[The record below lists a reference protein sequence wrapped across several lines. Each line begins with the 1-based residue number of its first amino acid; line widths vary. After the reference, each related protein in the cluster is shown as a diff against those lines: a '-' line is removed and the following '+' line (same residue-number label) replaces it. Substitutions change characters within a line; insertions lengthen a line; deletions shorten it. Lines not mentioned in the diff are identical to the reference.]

1 MYTIRRTVNSN
12 LPRAVHLRRRRGPRY
27 HAFQGFL
34 LLYNAREHAVRISG
48 AILLVAAFAASAWG
62 QTVFVEAES
71 FAEPG
76 GWVVDQQ
83 SMDQMGSPYLLAHGL
98 GEPVG
103 DAATGVPFPE
113 PGGYRV
119 WVRTRDWV
127 ASFGASGAPGR
138 FRVLVDGVP
147 LDTVFG
153 TEGAAWHWQDG
164 GTVEIA
170 GTTVR
175 LALRDLTGF
184 EGRCDAL
191 LFTKDSAFV
200 PPDDG
205 EALQAFRRERLVLP
219 ERPEDAGRF
228 DLVVVGGGVAGTCA
242 AVSAAR
248 LGLNVAL
255 VQDRPVLGGNNSSE
269 VRVHLQG
276 KTNLPPY
283 PALGNLVRELD
294 SGMSGNA
301 RPPENYDD
309 AKKLGVATAEP
320 KLALFLNMHAY
331 RTEMAG
337 DNIAAVLA
345 KDTRTGQEWRFPA
358 RWFADCTGDGTVGF
372 LAGAEYR
379 MGRESRAETGEA
391 LAPEQPD
398 AMTMGSS
405 VMWYSAETEAPSP
418 FPECPLAE
426 AFTEDTAQKVTTGNW
441 NWETGMNQNQ
451 VTEIEQIRD
460 HALRVIYGNWAF
472 LKNHSADKEQYA
484 NRKLDWVAYVAGKR
498 ESRRLLGDVVLQQQD
513 IEFRREFEDACV
525 TTTWTIDLHYPEPK
539 NAEQFPGREFRSIA
553 EQKEIVPYPI
563 PYRCLYSRNIEN
575 LFMAGRNIS
584 VTHVALGTIRVMRT
598 GGMMGE
604 VVGMAASLC
613 RKHDTTPRGVY
624 AHHLRELQALML
636 AGVGQPPREAAL
648 QPPPW
653 RDAAGPNLA
662 LAASV
667 AVSSTLDP
675 AQYPPAHIHDGVID
689 LDNSSSRWCSAREGI
704 PHTVDFRWDTPQTI
718 SAVRIVSG
726 WRTGPFDIQG
736 CVEAFALQ
744 VLEDGVWRDIPGTAM
759 TNNTRHDWHA
769 RFDPVTA
776 DRVRLEIRGAEG
788 DLARIFEVEL
798 FNLPDN

>member
-1 MYTIRRTVNSN
+1 
-12 LPRAVHLRRRRGPRY
+12 
-27 HAFQGFL
+27 
-34 LLYNAREHAVRISG
+34 VRISW
-48 AILLVAAFAASAWG
+48 IVLLVAVVAVSAQG
-62 QTVFVEAES
+62 QMVLVEAES
-71 FAEPG
+71 FGHLG

-83 SMDQMGSPYLLAHGL
+83 AMDQMSSPYLLAHGL
-98 GEPVG
+98 GEPVE
-103 DAATGVPFPE
+103 DAATDVQFPE
-113 PGGYRV
+113 PGAYRV

-138 FRVLVDGVP
+138 FQVRVDGVTLEP
-147 LDTVFG
+147 VFG

-164 GTVEIA
+164 GLVEIA
-170 GTTVR
+170 GARVR
-175 LALRDLTGF
+175 LSLHDLTGF

-191 LFTKDSAFV
+191 LFVKDTAFV

-205 EALQAFRRERLVLP
+205 EALLAFRRAGLGLP
-219 ERPEDAGRF
+219 ERPQDAGSF
-228 DLVVVGGGVAGTCA
+228 DFVVVGGGIAGTCA

-248 LGLNVAL
+248 LGLSVAL

-301 RPPENYDD
+301 RPAENYND
-309 AKKLGVATAEP
+309 AKKLAVATAEP
-320 KLALFLNMHAY
+320 NLALFLNMHAY

-358 RWFADCTGDGTVGF
+358 RWFADCTGDGAIGF
-372 LAGAEYR
+372 LAGADYR
-379 MGRESRAETGEA
+379 MGRESRAETGEE

-398 AMTMGSS
+398 AMTMGAS
-405 VMWYSAETEAPSP
+405 VMWYSKETAVPAP
-418 FPECPLAE
+418 FPECPWAE
-426 AFTEDTAQKVTTGNW
+426 VFTEETAQKVMAGDW
-441 NWETGMNQNQ
+441 DWETGLNRNQ

-472 LKNHSADKEQYA
+472 LKNHSATKEAYA
-484 NRKLDWVAYVAGKR
+484 NRQLDWVAYVAGKR
-498 ESRRLLGDVVLQQQD
+498 ESRRLLGDVVLQQQH

-525 TTTWTIDLHYPEPK
+525 TTTWSIDLHYPEPT
-539 NAEQFPGREFRSIA
+539 NTQQFPGREFRTIA
-553 EQKEIVPYPI
+553 EHKTIVPYPI

-575 LFMAGRNIS
+575 LFMAGRDIS
-584 VTHVALGTIRVMRT
+584 ATHVALGTIRVMRT

-624 AHHLRELQALML
+624 ARHLGELKALMQ
-636 AGVGQPPREAAL
+636 AGIGQAPQEVTL

-653 RDAAGPNLA
+653 RDQAGPNLA

-667 AVSSTLDP
+667 AVSSTLDE
-675 AQYPPAHIHDGVID
+675 AKYPPAHINDGIID
-689 LDNSSSRWCSAREGI
+689 LKAAGSRWCSAREGL
-704 PHTVDFRWDTPQTI
+704 PHTVDFRWDTAQTVN
-718 SAVRIVSG
+718 AARLVSG
-726 WRTGPFDIQG
+726 WRTGPYDIQG
-736 CVEAFALQ
+736 YVEAFALQ
-744 VLEDGVWRDIPGTAM
+744 VFDEGAWRDIPGTAIKG
-759 TNNTRHDWHA
+759 NAAHDWHA
-769 RFDPVTA
+769 RFEPVTT
-776 DRVRLEIRGAEG
+776 DRLRLEVRAAEG

-798 FNLPDN
+798 FNLPEE

>member
-1 MYTIRRTVNSN
+1 MR
-12 LPRAVHLRRRRGPRY
+12 
-27 HAFQGFL
+27 F
-34 LLYNAREHAVRISG
+34 SG
-48 AILLVAAFAASAWG
+48 AFFFVVAVAVSASG
-62 QTVFVEAES
+62 QMVFVEAEG
-71 FAEPG
+71 FEELG

-83 SMDQMGSPYLLAHGL
+83 AMDQMGSPYLLAHGL
-98 GEPVG
+98 GEPVK
-103 DAATGVPFPE
+103 DAATDVLFPE
-113 PGGYRV
+113 PGAYRV

-127 ASFGASGAPGR
+127 ASFGAPGAPGR
-138 FRVLVDGVP
+138 FQVQVDGVP
-147 LDTVFG
+147 LEPVFG

-164 GTVEIA
+164 GLIEIA
-170 GTTVR
+170 GPRVR
-175 LALRDLTGF
+175 LSLHDLTGF

-191 LFTKDSAFV
+191 LFTKDTAFV

-205 EALQAFRRERLVLP
+205 EALLSFRRAALGLP
-219 ERPEDAGRF
+219 ERPQDAGQF
-228 DLVVVGGGVAGTCA
+228 DFVVVGGGIAGTCA

-248 LGLNVAL
+248 LGLSVAL

-301 RPPENYDD
+301 RPAANYNDG
-309 AKKLGVATAEP
+309 KKLAVATAEP
-320 KLALFLNMHAY
+320 NLALFLNMHAY

-337 DNIAAVLA
+337 DSIAAVLA
-345 KDTRTGQEWRFPA
+345 KDTHTGEEWRFPA
-358 RWFADCTGDGTVGF
+358 RWFADCTGDGSIGF
-372 LAGAEYR
+372 LAGADYR

-405 VMWYSAETEAPSP
+405 VMWYSKETDAPAP
-418 FPECPLAE
+418 FPECPWAE
-426 AFTEDTAQKVTTGNW
+426 LFTEETAQKVTAGEW
-441 NWETGMNQNQ
+441 DWETGLNRNQ

-472 LKNHSADKEQYA
+472 LKNHSADKEAYA
-484 NRKLDWVAYVAGKR
+484 NRQLDWVAYMAGKR
-498 ESRRLLGDVVLQQQD
+498 ESRRLLGDVVLQQQH

-525 TTTWTIDLHYPEPK
+525 TTTWSIDLHYPEPT
-539 NAEQFPGREFRSIA
+539 NTQQFPGREFRTIA
-553 EQKEIVPYPI
+553 EHKTIVPYAI
-563 PYRCLYSRNIEN
+563 PYRCLYSRNIDN
-575 LFMAGRNIS
+575 LFMAGRDIS

-624 AHHLRELQALML
+624 ARHLRELQALMQ
-636 AGVGQPPREAAL
+636 AGIGQAPQEVAL

-653 RDAAGPNLA
+653 RDDAGPNLA

-667 AVSSTLDP
+667 TVSSTLDE
-675 AQYPPAHIHDGVID
+675 AQYPPAHINDGVID
-689 LDNSSSRWCSAREGI
+689 LEDAGSRWCSARKGL

-718 SAVRIVSG
+718 NAARIVSG
-726 WRTGPFDIQG
+726 WRTGPHDIQG
-736 CVEAFALQ
+736 YVEAFALQ
-744 VLEDGVWRDIPGTAM
+744 VYDDGAWRDIPGTAIEG
-759 TNNTRHDWHA
+759 NAAHDWHA
-769 RFDPVTA
+769 RFDPVTT
-776 DRVRLEIRGAEG
+776 DRLRLEVRAAEG
-788 DLARIFEVEL
+788 DLARLFEVEL
-798 FNLPDN
+798 FNLPEE